1 MCAAG
6 CDRQVQDTLFVSFK
20 CRFGDSDTPVRVGIN
35 LARARATF
43 GTSPHVLVEVD
54 LVAKN
59 DELALLPGGD
69 ENADPQ
75 IRIQHDGT
83 AVLRAKVYPSVRVV
97 EQHGKCEKT

>member
-1 MCAAG
+1 
-6 CDRQVQDTLFVSFK
+6 VSFK
-20 CRFGDSDTPVRVGIN
+20 CRFGDSDTPVRIGIN

-43 GTSPHVLVEVD
+43 GTSPHTLVEVD

-59 DELALLPGGD
+59 GELALLPGGN

-75 IRIQHDGT
+75 IRIQYDGT